1 MTSAGRPFSGFFE
14 RKHARSPD
22 QEEKYPKDPNRQK
35 TQTAKRPKPPQDDV
49 KTRKS
54 QNLYK
59 KKVKRPRRYKKKVII

>member
-1 MTSAGRPFSGFFE
+1 MSDIKNRFETS
-14 RKHARSPD
+14 
-22 QEEKYPKDPNRQK
+22 
-35 TQTAKRPKPPQDDV
+35 DV